1 MVELF
6 IKDYI
11 RNYKNYKERWNYE
24 DGCILKGCLDL
35 YEATHDEEYM
45 NFIYRYMDNFI
56 EPNGNIKNYDIEEYN
71 IDNINSGKVLFFL
84 YEITKDEKIKK
95 AIELLYSQLKT
106 HPRTKSGNFWHKK
119 IYSNQIWLDG
129 LYMAM
134 PFYTKYEKYFNN
146 SSNFHDIVNQ
156 FLNVR
161 RYLFDEEKKLY
172 YHGHDETRQEKWADI
187 EKGTSKNFWLRA
199 MGWFLMALVDVLEET
214 IEYKTFNK
222 IKDLFKEAINGVLIY
237 QDDTGMWY
245 QVIDKKTL
253 KGNYLE
259 TSGSLMISYA
269 ILKGVRLGIL
279 PYDYKE
285 FGEKAFQGTINQ
297 KLVKINGKY
306 ELDGICEVAGLG
318 GNPYRDGSF
327 TYYIS
332 EKIVKN
338 DPKGVGALLMAYSE
352 IIKFQNILK

>member
-1 MVELF
+1 MIELF
-6 IKDYI
+6 IKNYI

-35 YEATHDEEYM
+35 YNITHDDEYI
-45 NFIYRYMDNFI
+45 NFILRYMINFI
-56 EPNGNIKNYDIEEYN
+56 ESDGNIKNYDLDEYN
-71 IDNINSGKVLFFL
+71 IDNINSGKVLFFI
-84 YEITKDEKIKK
+84 YEITKDEKYKK

-106 HPRTKSGNFWHKK
+106 HPRTKTGNFWHKK
-119 IYSNQIWLDG
+119 MYPNQIWLDG

-134 PFYTKYEKYFNN
+134 PFYVKYEKHFNN
-146 SSNFHDIVNQ
+146 GSNFQDIVNQ

-172 YHGHDETRQEKWADI
+172 YHGYDETRQEKWSDT

-199 MGWFLMALVDVLEET
+199 MGWFLMALIDVLEET
-214 IEYKTFNK
+214 IEYEIFNK
-222 IKDLFKEAINGVLIY
+222 IKDIFREAVNGVLIY

-253 KGNYLE
+253 NGNYLE
-259 TSGSLMISYA
+259 TSGSLMVAYA

-279 PYDYKE
+279 PYNYKL
-285 FGEKAFQGTINQ
+285 FGEKAFKGTINQ
-297 KLVKINGKY
+297 KLMKIDGKY
-306 ELDGICEVAGLG
+306 ELEGICEVAGLG

-327 TYYIS
+327 SYYIS

-338 DPKGVGALLMAYSE
+338 DPKGVGALFMAYSE
-352 IIKFQNILK
+352 VMRF